1 VTENLHCSAKN
12 KHVAANAYNLHF
24 ESGREQSEV
33 GVSRTEL
40 SIYGGFA
47 IASAV
52 TGLDGSGIHRTC
64 IAMGLTQLAGDLEEL
79 ATAIVDT
86 EKLFLGCAE
95 ELGKDF
101 ELRVLKPVRPRSN
114 NIAKSAC
121 STTRLLVG

>member
-33 GVSRTEL
+33 GASRTEL

-52 TGLDGSGIHRTC
+52 TGLDGSGIHRIC
-64 IAMGLTQLAGDLEEL
+64 IAMGLTHLGGDLEEL
-79 ATAIVDT
+79 ATGIAIDGVKIYPALNNT
-86 EKLFLGCAE
+86 LAYAQVAAE
-95 ELGKDF
+95 ITSSG
-101 ELRVLKPVRPRSN
+101 
-114 NIAKSAC
+114 AH
-121 STTRLLVG
+121 VGRGGSLHWHADGHG